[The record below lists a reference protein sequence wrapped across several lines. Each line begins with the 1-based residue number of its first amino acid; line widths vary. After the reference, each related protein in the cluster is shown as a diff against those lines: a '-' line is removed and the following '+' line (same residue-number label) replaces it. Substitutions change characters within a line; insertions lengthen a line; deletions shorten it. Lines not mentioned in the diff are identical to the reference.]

1 MYFFYQLPRF
11 SVDLDFTLTKTLTKK
26 DIQTLKTDMLDILR
40 THLPDIQF
48 KIDGTLTNSIRYIG
62 QYGGEKI
69 IKVEISSKMYDNEYE
84 IKLLNGLP
92 IQVMRIEYM
101 TAHKIYALVSRYHQK
116 NKIANRDLYDIA
128 FLIEKP
134 HMPHP

>member
-1 MYFFYQLPRF
+1 MN
-11 SVDLDFTLTKTLTKK
+11 KK
-26 DIQTLKTDMLDILR
+26 EIQTIKTEILDLLR
-40 THLPDIQF
+40 SKLPDINF

-69 IKVEISSKMYDNEYE
+69 IKVEISSKMYDNKYE

-101 TAHKIYALVSRYHQK
+101 TAHKLCALVSRYHQK

-128 FLIEKP
+128 FLMGKTYSP
-134 HMPHP
+134 NP